1 MADAL
6 DQAVMQTSLRGRTPW
21 WWSIVGLLQWL
32 LAAVAVAGLVWLL
45 VLMAMGWLQLPEVDT
60 PQWGPLPYPLLM
72 LVGGVL
78 IGLALAALGRV
89 LGRVGGRRRRR
100 LIEKRLHEAI
110 DTVARERI
118 VAPVQQVL
126 TDHRETREQLQIAR
140 G

>member
-1 MADAL
+1 M
-6 DQAVMQTSLRGRTPW
+6 
-21 WWSIVGLLQWL
+21 
-32 LAAVAVAGLVWLL
+32 LA
-45 VLMAMGWLQLPEVDT
+45 
-60 PQWGPLPYPLLM
+60 
-72 LVGGVL
+72 GGVL
-78 IGLALAALGRV
+78 IGLTLAALGRV